1 MRNPLVIDVTP
12 YIPVTDGV
20 VIRPLVVVEVIRG
33 MGIVSITPALVP
45 TQSKSLQTNNAVIR
59 RHAALC

>member
-1 MRNPLVIDVTP
+1 M
-12 YIPVTDGV
+12 
-20 VIRPLVVVEVIRG
+20 RPLVVVDVIRG

-45 TQSKSLQTNNAVIR
+45 THSKSLQTNNAVIR